1 VKFTEECQWRA
12 AADSGSREEKVGR
25 AFIGQQKAVA
35 VFPCASRLRGRGKG
49 RDKAG
54 GGGYDGGRAVTN
66 DGRWCAGQRVGVGRV
81 APA

>member
-1 VKFTEECQWRA
+1 
-12 AADSGSREEKVGR
+12 
-25 AFIGQQKAVA
+25 